1 MAKRLGVVML
11 DVTESQE
18 RGLVTGRVT
27 VGIGNGLLRFGIER
41 MLQLMPREPEISMRS
56 GLAGALASDL
66 ESGDVLIALLGEV
79 DEVSADELRDQAA
92 RGVGIVLLIEDGDLF
107 ELPKVMGL
115 RAGFVRSSSVNEY
128 SLRKAVAAAADGGAA
143 VPEELAYDLVRFAGR
158 HKAPPQV
165 RLRLTPREQ
174 EVLVLMVEGM
184 SNKQIARGLQISQN
198 GAKRLVANILAKM
211 DCNNRTLAVSRA
223 LREGLY
229 ERYAHARPAAP

>member
-1 MAKRLGVVML
+1 ML

-18 RGLVTGRVT
+18 RGSVTGRVT
-27 VGIGNGLLRFGIER
+27 VGIGNGVVRLGVER
-41 MLQLMPREPEISMRS
+41 MLQLMPREPEISTRS
-56 GLAGALASDL
+56 GLAGALDSGLHA
-66 ESGDVLIALLGEV
+66 GDVLIALLNEV
-79 DEVSADELRDQAA
+79 DEDSANELRDTVA
-92 RGVGIVLLIEDGDLF
+92 RGVGIVLLVEEGDLF
-107 ELPKVMGL
+107 DLPKVMGL
-115 RAGFVRSSSVNEY
+115 RAGFVRASSVNEY
-128 SLRKAVAAAADGGAA
+128 SLRKAVAAAANGGAA
-143 VPEELAYDLVRFAGR
+143 IPEELASDLVRFAGR

-174 EVLVLMVEGM
+174 EALVLMVEGM

-229 ERYAHARPAAP
+229 ERYAHARQAAP